1 MLAWGLIPK
10 PALLDGVSFSQA
22 VYDRQQRLLRLTLAN
37 DQAYRLYVPLQ
48 DMAPS
53 LVAATLLQEDQY
65 FYYHLGV
72 NPVAVL
78 RAAWQTYAGGDRRI
92 GASTITMQVARV
104 RYRIDSRSLAGK
116 LEQIVRAIQLE
127 RHYSKD
133 EILQAYLNLVSYGG
147 NIDGVGAASL
157 IYFNKNA
164 DHLNLAES
172 LALTVIPQSP
182 ARRTPRGTSETQDL
196 TELNEARSRLFEKWV
211 ELHPQDRQQQL
222 ALSLPMTTQLRSALA
237 FRAPHF
243 VDMVVAD
250 HPAEKRI
257 VTTLDSPL
265 QNLLERQVTQ
275 YVEAK
280 KRIGIHNAAV
290 MLMDYRTMEVR
301 ALMGSADFFSDVIQ
315 GQVNG
320 TRALRSPGSAL
331 KPFIYAL
338 GMDQGVIHPLSM
350 LKDAPTSYGG
360 YNPEN
365 FDRQFAG
372 PIKAHDALIK
382 SRNLPAIQVAAQ
394 LSQPDL
400 YEFLKQAGIWL
411 PRSKNYYGLALTLG
425 GAEMTMQDLVRLYA
439 MLGNGGL
446 LKPLRTVT
454 ADPIT
459 EGKRLLS
466 EEASFFVRDIL
477 KDNPRPAQ
485 TFRNEW
491 TRDVLPVYW
500 KTGTSHGYRDAW
512 AIGLFGPY
520 VLAVWIGNFDNEE
533 NQAFIGNEAAAPL
546 MFQIIDAVKFKQRG
560 LVEPDLARPM
570 NIARVEVC
578 VLSGDIPGPHCKNT
592 IATWFIPGVSP
603 IKTCDVHRAISIDIR
618 SGRRAC
624 SNNAPGSRMEI
635 YEFWPSDL
643 MRLFRQAGIPRR
655 IPPQENPQCGH
666 LDHVSHGNPPRIVSP
681 QTGVAYSLRSAT
693 VGKQTIPLTAIT
705 DADARNVFW
714 FVNEKFLGKSAAS
727 VPFHWVAA
735 PGEFT
740 VRAVD
745 DQGRADTRVVKVIV
759 VE

>member
-1 MLAWGLIPK
+1 MVAWGLIPK
-10 PALLDGVSFSQA
+10 PDLLDGVSFSQA
-22 VYDRQQRLLRLTLAN
+22 VYDRQQHLLRLTLAN
-37 DQAYRLYVPLQ
+37 DQSYRLYVPLRE
-48 DMAPS
+48 MAPS
-53 LVAATLLQEDQY
+53 LVEATLLQEDQY

-72 NPVAVL
+72 NPFAVL
-78 RAAWQTYAGGDRRI
+78 RAAWQTYAGGERRF

-104 RYRIDSRSLAGK
+104 RYRIDSRNLSGK
-116 LEQIVRAIQLE
+116 LQQMLRAIQLE

-147 NIDGVGAASL
+147 NIDGIGAASL
-157 IYFNKNA
+157 IYYNKSA
-164 DHLNLAES
+164 AQLNLAES

-182 ARRTPRGTSETQDL
+182 ARRTPRGASQAQDL
-196 TELNEARSRLFEKWV
+196 TVLNTARSRLFEKWV
-211 ELHPQDRQQQL
+211 EQHPPDRQQQL
-222 ALSLPMTTQLRSALA
+222 ALTLPMTTQSRAALA

-265 QNLLERQVTQ
+265 QSLLERQVTH
-275 YVEAK
+275 YVET
-280 KRIGIHNAAV
+280 KRGLGIHNAAA
-290 MLMDYRTMEVR
+290 MLIDYRTMEVR
-301 ALMGSADFFSDVIQ
+301 ALVGSADFFADSIQ

-350 LKDAPTSYGG
+350 LKDAPASYGG

-382 SRNLPAIQVAAQ
+382 SRNLPAVQIAAQ
-394 LSQPDL
+394 LTQPDL
-400 YEFLKQAGIWL
+400 YEFLKQAGVWL

-439 MLGNGGL
+439 MLGNGGV

-454 ADPIT
+454 TDPLT
-459 EGKRLLS
+459 AGKRLLS

-491 TRDVLPVYW
+491 TRDALPVHW

-533 NQAFIGNEAAAPL
+533 NPAFIGTEVAAPL
-546 MFQIIDAVKFKQRG
+546 LFQIIDAVKFKQRG
-560 LVEPDLARPM
+560 LVEPERARPA
-570 NIARVEVC
+570 NIAKVEVC
-578 VLSGDIPGPHCKNT
+578 AVSGDIPGPHCKHT

-603 IKTCDVHRAISIDIR
+603 IKTCEVHRAISIDIR
-618 SGRRAC
+618 GGRRAC
-624 SNNAPGSRMEI
+624 SNNAPGSRTEI

-655 IPPQENPQCGH
+655 IPPQENPQCARVAQG
-666 LDHVSHGNPPRIVSP
+666 SHGNPPRIVSP

-693 VGKQTIPLTAIT
+693 VGKQTIPLTATI
-705 DADARNVFW
+705 DADARTVFW
-714 FVNEKFLGKSAAS
+714 FINEKFLGKSPAS
-727 VPFHWVAA
+727 QSFHWIAT

-745 DQGRADTRVVKVIV
+745 DQGRADTRVVVVNV